1 MNRPRRALLLDT
13 ETTGVDPKTDRII
26 EVAVCLYDLAL
37 GSSIAVFSA
46 LARGDSNAAEHVN
59 GISVALLSEAFAQ
72 ERVWVGVCELMAHA
86 DVILA
91 HKASFDRSFL
101 SVDQGFLETWKAVGG
116 EREAAHDFPTPPW
129 VCTHSHITWPGTEA
143 GSKTSNNLTSLALSY
158 GVGVLSAHRA
168 MVDVDILA
176 RVLTRLKE
184 RGTDLQALVGSAMA
198 PRVKLQALVS
208 FDNKDLAKAAGFSWE
223 PTSKR
228 WLKECTADEKFNFK
242 TKAVL

>member
-1 MNRPRRALLLDT
+1 MTRPRRALLLDT
-13 ETTGVDPKTDRII
+13 ETDGVDPKVHRVI

-46 LARGDSNAAEHVN
+46 LARSDSNAAEHVN
-59 GISVALLSEAFAQ
+59 GISVALLSEAFEQ
-72 ERVWVGVCELMAHA
+72 ERVWAGVCDLMAHA

-91 HKASFDRSFL
+91 HKASFDRSF
-101 SVDQGFLETWKAVGG
+101 VEGDQGFNGIWKLYP
-116 EREAAHDFPTPPW
+116 EAPTIPW
-129 VCTHSHITWPGTEA
+129 VCTHSHITWPSVEA
-143 GSKTSNNLTSLALSY
+143 GSKTSNNLASLALSY

-208 FDNKDLAKAAGFSWE
+208 FENKDLAKAAGFSWE

-242 TKAVL
+242 TRPC